1 MKRNKIFGYDL
12 DLLIEEATKEAMAG
26 LMDKEKIRQ
35 QQQQEKNKPFKASKR
50 SQDRVD
56 KDSEEE
62 VEEGDEDTKDLKSP
76 SNVAKNKLPEIT
88 IDSIINILNS
98 LRSGKSLKDQQ
109 AKKDLKAYFTRL
121 NGAER
126 IALQAFLTGLDK
138 IMGDESDK
146 SGTSAPTPKSEPY
159 DVDMEKKS
167 PKKQK
172 KPAKGSETPIV
183 VGEHANK
190 SKEKLLI
197 RKLR

>member
-138 IMGDESDK
+138 ILALVRQHQK
-146 SGTSAPTPKSEPY
+146 VNLTTSTWRKNRQKN
-159 DVDMEKKS
+159 KKS
-167 PKKQK
+167 RLRVLKPQLSWENTPTNQK
-172 KPAKGSETPIV
+172 K
-183 VGEHANK
+183 NY
-190 SKEKLLI
+190 
-197 RKLR
+197 